1 MKTETVKLSQVQVNE
16 ANPRTITNEKFQKLV
31 NSVLALPKMLELRPI
46 VVDNMMVALGGNMR
60 FRALTAISDLSED
73 ELKSRLFSINDV
85 KKKTEGEQQAL
96 LTHWLRWRDS
106 PTAIIIK
113 ASELSDAEQR
123 EFIIKD
129 NIGYGEW
136 DTDSLT
142 AQWDNE
148 ELVDWGIEFP
158 DAENALNAQNGS
170 GSGSEKQNSA
180 PESSLFDRFI
190 VPPFSILDTRKGY
203 WQDRKKKW
211 YDIIGDMGESRNDT
225 LVTSLEIKY
234 KDLYQRTREHRKELG
249 ISFKEYIDKY
259 VSQEDLEKEQAKIV
273 AQGVSILDPVMA
285 EIVCRWFGQENGKAF
300 DCFAG
305 DSVFGFVAAYLGND
319 FTGVELREKQAAL
332 NNERVEGMNARYI
345 CDDGQNVAQHIEPES
360 QDLLFSCPPYFDLEK
375 YSDLPN
381 DASNQGSYE
390 DFIKI
395 LENAFT
401 GAVSCL
407 KENRFAAICV
417 GDVRDKNTGF
427 YYDFCGDIK
436 RIFKQ
441 NGMRL
446 YNEIILVEQT
456 ASTALRASRYMDSR
470 KVAKTHQHLLVF
482 FKGDPKKIK
491 KEFPKIEYK
500 EEDLEL
506 FNTSEEETSTVVSNE
521 AQTQLGGVIKDL
533 IKFREQFIKKK
544 VIMYLPY
551 PCIQKAYDKG
561 QIHIHRNESGEICG
575 YLWLNDISKLQVSRI
590 EEICSVKRGLGSE
603 MIEWAKSHAQFPVLE
618 LKVVDF
624 NKHAYDFYLKHG
636 FVEVSREKGK
646 NINNIT
652 MHYAS

>member
-31 NSVLALPKMLELRPI
+31 NSVLALPKMLDLRPI

-129 NIGYGEW
+129 NVGFGEW
-136 DTDSLT
+136 DMDALANEWDTEDLT
-142 AQWDNE
+142 
-148 ELVDWGIEFP
+148 DWGL
-158 DAENALNAQNGS
+158 DLWNADSGSGGS
-170 GSGSEKQNSA
+170 GSGTLPSSPA
-180 PESSLFDRFI
+180 ESSLFDRFV

-211 YDIIGDMGESRNDT
+211 RELIGDFGESRNDT
-225 LVTSLEIKY
+225 LITSPEIKY

-491 KEFPKIEYK
+491 KEFPKIEYT
-500 EEDLEL
+500 EEDLSK
-506 FNTSEEETSTVVSNE
+506 T
-521 AQTQLGGVIKDL
+521 D
-533 IKFREQFIKKK
+533 
-544 VIMYLPY
+544 
-551 PCIQKAYDKG
+551 
-561 QIHIHRNESGEICG
+561 SGET
-575 YLWLNDISKLQVSRI
+575 
-590 EEICSVKRGLGSE
+590 GSE
-603 MIEWAKSHAQFPVLE
+603 SETE
-618 LKVVDF
+618 
-624 NKHAYDFYLKHG
+624 
-636 FVEVSREKGK
+636 
-646 NINNIT
+646 
-652 MHYAS
+652 

>member
-1 MKTETVKLSQVQVNE
+1 MKTEQVKLSQIQVNG
-16 ANPRTITNEKFQKLV
+16 ANPRTISKEKFSKLI
-31 NSVLALPKMLELRPI
+31 NSILVLPKMLDLRPI
-46 VVDNMMVALGGNMR
+46 VVDNTMTALGGNMR
-60 FRALTAISDLSED
+60 LRALTTIADMTEAEVADTLNGCRD
-73 ELKSRLFSINDV
+73 FQ
-85 KKKTEGEQQAL
+85 KKTEAEQQL
-96 LTHWLRWRDS
+96 LLDYWARWKDR
-106 PTAIIIK
+106 PTAPVLK
-113 ASELSDAEQR
+113 AFELSDEEQR

-129 NIGYGEW
+129 NVGYGEW
-136 DTDSLT
+136 DMDAL
-142 AQWDNE
+142 ANE
-148 ELVDWGIEFP
+148 W
-158 DAENALNAQNGS
+158 DAEDLNGWGLDLWEDKTDDGS
-170 GSGSEKQNSA
+170 GSDASRQNSA
-180 PESSLFDRFI
+180 PESSLFDRFV

-234 KDLYQRTREHRKELG
+234 KDLYQRTREHRKECGL
-249 ISFKEYIDKY
+249 SFKEYIDKY

-285 EIVCRWFGQENGKAF
+285 EIVCRWFGQENGTAF

-305 DSVFGFVAAYLGND
+305 DSVFGFVAAHLGND
-319 FTGVELREKQAAL
+319 FTGIELRDKQAAL
-332 NNERVEGMNARYI
+332 NNERVEGMKARYI

-407 KENRFAAICV
+407 KQNRFAAICV

-491 KEFPKIEYK
+491 KEFPKIEYT
-500 EEDLEL
+500 EEDLSK
-506 FNTSEEETSTVVSNE
+506 TDSCET
-521 AQTQLGGVIKDL
+521 
-533 IKFREQFIKKK
+533 
-544 VIMYLPY
+544 
-551 PCIQKAYDKG
+551 
-561 QIHIHRNESGEICG
+561 
-575 YLWLNDISKLQVSRI
+575 
-590 EEICSVKRGLGSE
+590 GSE
-603 MIEWAKSHAQFPVLE
+603 NETE
-618 LKVVDF
+618 
-624 NKHAYDFYLKHG
+624 
-636 FVEVSREKGK
+636 
-646 NINNIT
+646 
-652 MHYAS
+652 

>member
-1 MKTETVKLSQVQVNE
+1 MNMKTEQVKLSQIQVNG
-16 ANPRTITNEKFQKLV
+16 ANPRTISKEKFSKLI
-31 NSVLALPKMLELRPI
+31 NSILVLPKMLDLRPI
-46 VVDNMMVALGGNMR
+46 VVDNTMTALGGNMR
-60 FRALTAISDLSED
+60 LRALTTIADMTEAEVADILNGCRD
-73 ELKSRLFSINDV
+73 FQ
-85 KKKTEGEQQAL
+85 KKTEAEQQL
-96 LTHWLRWRDS
+96 LLDYWARWKDR
-106 PTAIIIK
+106 PTAPVLK
-113 ASELSDAEQR
+113 ASELSDEEQR

-129 NIGYGEW
+129 NVGYGEW
-136 DTDSLT
+136 DMNAL
-142 AQWDNE
+142 ANE
-148 ELVDWGIEFP
+148 W
-158 DAENALNAQNGS
+158 DAEDLNGWGLDLWEDKTGDGS
-170 GSGSEKQNSA
+170 GSDASHQNSA
-180 PESSLFDRFI
+180 PESSLFDRFV

-234 KDLYQRTREHRKELG
+234 KDLYQRTREHRKECGL
-249 ISFKEYIDKY
+249 SFKEYIDKY

-285 EIVCRWFGQENGKAF
+285 EIVCRWFGQENGTAF

-305 DSVFGFVAAYLGND
+305 DSVFGFVAAHLGND
-319 FTGVELREKQAAL
+319 FTGIELRENQAAL

-407 KENRFAAICV
+407 KQNRFAAICV
-417 GDVRDKNTGF
+417 GDVREKNTGF

-491 KEFPKIEYK
+491 KEFPKIEYT
-500 EEDLEL
+500 EEDLSKTDSCE
-506 FNTSEEETSTVVSNE
+506 TDSENETE
-521 AQTQLGGVIKDL
+521 
-533 IKFREQFIKKK
+533 
-544 VIMYLPY
+544 
-551 PCIQKAYDKG
+551 
-561 QIHIHRNESGEICG
+561 
-575 YLWLNDISKLQVSRI
+575 
-590 EEICSVKRGLGSE
+590 
-603 MIEWAKSHAQFPVLE
+603 
-618 LKVVDF
+618 
-624 NKHAYDFYLKHG
+624 
-636 FVEVSREKGK
+636 
-646 NINNIT
+646 
-652 MHYAS
+652 

>member
-1 MKTETVKLSQVQVNE
+1 MNMKTEQVKLSQIQENG
-16 ANPRTITNEKFQKLV
+16 ANPRTISKEKFSKLI
-31 NSVLALPKMLELRPI
+31 NSILVLPKMLDLRPI
-46 VVDNMMVALGGNMR
+46 VVDNTMTALGGNMR
-60 FRALTAISDLSED
+60 LRALTTIADMTEAEVADIL
-73 ELKSRLFSINDV
+73 NDCRDFQ
-85 KKKTEGEQQAL
+85 KKTEAEQQL
-96 LTHWLRWRDS
+96 LLDYWARWKDR
-106 PTAIIIK
+106 PTAPVLK
-113 ASELSDAEQR
+113 ASELSDEEQR

-129 NIGYGEW
+129 NVGYGEW
-136 DTDSLT
+136 DMDAL
-142 AQWDNE
+142 ANE
-148 ELVDWGIEFP
+148 W
-158 DAENALNAQNGS
+158 DAEDLNGWGLDLWEDKTGDGS
-170 GSGSEKQNSA
+170 GSDASHQNSA
-180 PESSLFDRFI
+180 PESSLFDRFV

-285 EIVCRWFGQENGKAF
+285 EIVCRWFGQENGTAF

-305 DSVFGFVAAYLGND
+305 DSVFGFVAAHLGND
-319 FTGVELREKQAAL
+319 FTGIELREQQAAL

-381 DASNQGSYE
+381 DASNQESYE

-407 KENRFAAICV
+407 KQNRFAAICV
-417 GDVRDKNTGF
+417 GDVREKNTGF

-491 KEFPKIEYK
+491 KEFPKIEYT
-500 EEDLEL
+500 EEDLSK
-506 FNTSEEETSTVVSNE
+506 TDSCET
-521 AQTQLGGVIKDL
+521 
-533 IKFREQFIKKK
+533 
-544 VIMYLPY
+544 
-551 PCIQKAYDKG
+551 
-561 QIHIHRNESGEICG
+561 
-575 YLWLNDISKLQVSRI
+575 
-590 EEICSVKRGLGSE
+590 GSE
-603 MIEWAKSHAQFPVLE
+603 NETE
-618 LKVVDF
+618 
-624 NKHAYDFYLKHG
+624 
-636 FVEVSREKGK
+636 
-646 NINNIT
+646 
-652 MHYAS
+652 

>member
-533 IKFREQFIKKK
+533 IKFRKQFIKKK

-575 YLWLNDISKLQVSRI
+575 YLWLNDMSNLQVSRI

>member
-249 ISFKEYIDKY
+249 ISFKEYIEKY

-401 GAVSCL
+401 GAVSRL

-551 PCIQKAYDKG
+551 PRIQKAYDKG
-561 QIHIHRNESGEICG
+561 QIHIYRNESGEICG
-575 YLWLNDISKLQVSRI
+575 YLWLNDRSKLQVSCI

-636 FVEVSREKGK
+636 FVEVCREKGK

>member
-60 FRALTAISDLSED
+60 FRAVTAISDLSED

-180 PESSLFDRFI
+180 LESSLFDRFI

-249 ISFKEYIDKY
+249 ISFKEYIEKY

-491 KEFPKIEYK
+491 KEFPKIEYT
-500 EEDLEL
+500 EEDLSK
-506 FNTSEEETSTVVSNE
+506 T
-521 AQTQLGGVIKDL
+521 D
-533 IKFREQFIKKK
+533 
-544 VIMYLPY
+544 
-551 PCIQKAYDKG
+551 
-561 QIHIHRNESGEICG
+561 SGET
-575 YLWLNDISKLQVSRI
+575 
-590 EEICSVKRGLGSE
+590 GSE
-603 MIEWAKSHAQFPVLE
+603 SETE
-618 LKVVDF
+618 
-624 NKHAYDFYLKHG
+624 
-636 FVEVSREKGK
+636 
-646 NINNIT
+646 
-652 MHYAS
+652 

>member
-1 MKTETVKLSQVQVNE
+1 MKTETVKLSQVQVNT

-60 FRALTAISDLSED
+60 YRALTAISDLSED
-73 ELKSRLFSINDV
+73 ELKSRLFSIKDV
-85 KKKTEGEQQAL
+85 QKKTEGEQQAL

-113 ASELSDAEQR
+113 ASELTDEEQR

-129 NIGYGEW
+129 NIGYGDW

-158 DAENALNAQNGS
+158 DAENALNAQNGD
-170 GSGSEKQNSA
+170 GSGSERQNSA

-211 YDIIGDMGESRNDT
+211 YELMGDLGDSRKDT

-234 KDLYQRTREHRKELG
+234 KDLYKRTREHRKELG
-249 ISFKEYIDKY
+249 LSFKEYIDKY

-273 AQGVSILDPVMA
+273 AQGVSIFDPVVSEVM
-285 EIVCRWFGQENGKAF
+285 CRWFTPKSGSKIF

-305 DSVFGFVAAYLGND
+305 DTAKGLVFAECGHSFIGI
-319 FTGVELREKQAAL
+319 ELRPEQVEI
-332 NNERVEGMNARYI
+332 NNKIIADRGKDIRYI

-360 QDLLFSCPPYFDLEK
+360 QDLLFSCPPYFDLEV

-381 DASNQGSYE
+381 DASNQGTYE
-390 DFIKI
+390 DFIRV
-395 LENAFT
+395 LDNGFS
-401 GAVSCL
+401 GAVGCL
-407 KENRFAAICV
+407 KNNRFAVIVV
-417 GDVRDKNTGF
+417 GDVRDKKTGF

-436 RIFKQ
+436 RIFKK

-456 ASTALRASRYMDSR
+456 TSTALRASRYMDSR
-470 KVAKTHQHLLVF
+470 KVAKTHQHVLVF

-491 KEFPKIEYK
+491 GEFERIEYT
-500 EEDLEL
+500 EEDMNKFTDVEQ
-506 FNTSEEETSTVVSNE
+506 NNETE
-521 AQTQLGGVIKDL
+521 
-533 IKFREQFIKKK
+533 
-544 VIMYLPY
+544 
-551 PCIQKAYDKG
+551 
-561 QIHIHRNESGEICG
+561 
-575 YLWLNDISKLQVSRI
+575 
-590 EEICSVKRGLGSE
+590 
-603 MIEWAKSHAQFPVLE
+603 
-618 LKVVDF
+618 
-624 NKHAYDFYLKHG
+624 
-636 FVEVSREKGK
+636 
-646 NINNIT
+646 
-652 MHYAS
+652 

>member
-1 MKTETVKLSQVQVNE
+1 MNTEIVKLSQVRVNE

-60 FRALTAISDLSED
+60 FRALTAISDLSEE
-73 ELKSRLFSINDV
+73 ELKARLFSINDV

-96 LTHWLRWRDS
+96 LTYWLRWRDK

-158 DAENALNAQNGS
+158 DAENALNAQNGD
-170 GSGSEKQNSA
+170 GSGSERQNSA

-190 VPPFSILDTRKGY
+190 VPPFSILDSRKGY

-211 YDIIGDMGESRNDT
+211 YELMGDLGDSRKDT

-249 ISFKEYIDKY
+249 LSFKDYIDKY

-273 AQGVSILDPVMA
+273 AQGVSIFDPVVSEVM
-285 EIVCRWFGQENGKAF
+285 CRWFTPKQGSKIF

-305 DSVFGFVAAYLGND
+305 DTAKGLVFAECGHSFVGI
-319 FTGVELREKQAAL
+319 ELRSEQVEI
-332 NNERVEGMNARYI
+332 NNKIIADRGKDIRYI

-360 QDLLFSCPPYFDLEK
+360 QDLLFSCPPYFDLEV

-381 DASNQGSYE
+381 DASNQGTYE
-390 DFIKI
+390 DFIQV
-395 LENAFT
+395 LDNGFS
-401 GAVSCL
+401 GAVGCL
-407 KENRFAAICV
+407 KNNRFAVIVV
-417 GDVRDKNTGF
+417 GDVRDKKTGF

-470 KVAKTHQHLLVF
+470 KVAKTHQHILVF
-482 FKGDPKKIK
+482 FKGDPKNIK
-491 KEFPKIEYK
+491 REFERIEYT
-500 EEDLEL
+500 EEDMNKFTDVEQ
-506 FNTSEEETSTVVSNE
+506 NNETE
-521 AQTQLGGVIKDL
+521 
-533 IKFREQFIKKK
+533 
-544 VIMYLPY
+544 
-551 PCIQKAYDKG
+551 
-561 QIHIHRNESGEICG
+561 
-575 YLWLNDISKLQVSRI
+575 
-590 EEICSVKRGLGSE
+590 
-603 MIEWAKSHAQFPVLE
+603 
-618 LKVVDF
+618 
-624 NKHAYDFYLKHG
+624 
-636 FVEVSREKGK
+636 
-646 NINNIT
+646 
-652 MHYAS
+652 

>member
-158 DAENALNAQNGS
+158 DAENALNAQNES

-249 ISFKEYIDKY
+249 ISFKEYIEKY

-417 GDVRDKNTGF
+417 GDVRDKNSGF

-500 EEDLEL
+500 EEDMEL
-506 FNTSEEETSTVVSNE
+506 FNTSEEETAADVSNE
-521 AQTQLGGVIKDL
+521 AKTQLGGVIKDL

-544 VIMYLPY
+544 FIMYLPY
-551 PCIQKAYDKG
+551 LKLQKAYDKG
-561 QIHIHRNESGEICG
+561 QIHIHRDESGEICG
-575 YLWLNDISKLQVSRI
+575 YLWLNNMPKLQVSRI

-624 NKHAYDFYLKHG
+624 NKHAYDFYLKRG
-636 FVEVSREKGK
+636 FVEVSREEGK

>member
-249 ISFKEYIDKY
+249 ISFKEYIEKY

-551 PCIQKAYDKG
+551 PRIQKAYDKG

-575 YLWLNDISKLQVSRI
+575 YLWLNDMSKLQVSRI

>member
-1 MKTETVKLSQVQVNE
+1 MNMKTEQVKLSQIQVNG
-16 ANPRTITNEKFQKLV
+16 ANPRTISKEKFSKLI
-31 NSVLALPKMLELRPI
+31 NSILVLPKMLDLRPI
-46 VVDNMMVALGGNMR
+46 VVDNTMTALGGNMR
-60 FRALTAISDLSED
+60 LRALTTIADMTEAEVADILNGCRD
-73 ELKSRLFSINDV
+73 FQ
-85 KKKTEGEQQAL
+85 KKTEAEQQL
-96 LTHWLRWRDS
+96 LLDYWARWKDR
-106 PTAIIIK
+106 PTAPILK
-113 ASELSDAEQR
+113 ASELSDEEQR

-129 NIGYGEW
+129 NVGYGEW
-136 DTDSLT
+136 DMDAL
-142 AQWDNE
+142 ANE
-148 ELVDWGIEFP
+148 W
-158 DAENALNAQNGS
+158 DAEDLNGWGLDLWEDKTGDGS
-170 GSGSEKQNSA
+170 GSDASHQNSA
-180 PESSLFDRFI
+180 PESSLFDRFV

-285 EIVCRWFGQENGKAF
+285 EIVCRWFGQENGNAF
-300 DCFAG
+300 DCFSG
-305 DSVFGFVAAYLGND
+305 DSVFGFVAAHLGND
-319 FTGVELREKQAAL
+319 FTGIELREKQAAL

-381 DASNQGSYE
+381 DASNQESYE

-407 KENRFAAICV
+407 KQNRFAAICV
-417 GDVRDKNTGF
+417 GDVREKNTGF

-456 ASTALRASRYMDSR
+456 ASTALRASRYMDTR

-491 KEFPKIEYK
+491 KEFPKIEYT
-500 EEDLEL
+500 EEDLSK
-506 FNTSEEETSTVVSNE
+506 TDSCET
-521 AQTQLGGVIKDL
+521 
-533 IKFREQFIKKK
+533 
-544 VIMYLPY
+544 
-551 PCIQKAYDKG
+551 
-561 QIHIHRNESGEICG
+561 
-575 YLWLNDISKLQVSRI
+575 
-590 EEICSVKRGLGSE
+590 GSE
-603 MIEWAKSHAQFPVLE
+603 NETE
-618 LKVVDF
+618 
-624 NKHAYDFYLKHG
+624 
-636 FVEVSREKGK
+636 
-646 NINNIT
+646 
-652 MHYAS
+652 

>member
-31 NSVLALPKMLELRPI
+31 NSVLALPKMLDLRPI

-129 NIGYGEW
+129 NVGFGEW
-136 DTDSLT
+136 DMDALANEWDTEDLT
-142 AQWDNE
+142 
-148 ELVDWGIEFP
+148 DWGLDLWNTE
-158 DAENALNAQNGS
+158 QGSGGS
-170 GSGSEKQNSA
+170 GSGTLPKSPA
-180 PESSLFDRFI
+180 ESSLFDRFV

-211 YDIIGDMGESRNDT
+211 RELIGDFGESRNDT
-225 LVTSLEIKY
+225 LITSPEIKY

-491 KEFPKIEYK
+491 KEFPKIEYT
-500 EEDLEL
+500 EEDLSK
-506 FNTSEEETSTVVSNE
+506 T
-521 AQTQLGGVIKDL
+521 D
-533 IKFREQFIKKK
+533 
-544 VIMYLPY
+544 
-551 PCIQKAYDKG
+551 
-561 QIHIHRNESGEICG
+561 SGET
-575 YLWLNDISKLQVSRI
+575 
-590 EEICSVKRGLGSE
+590 GSE
-603 MIEWAKSHAQFPVLE
+603 SETE
-618 LKVVDF
+618 
-624 NKHAYDFYLKHG
+624 
-636 FVEVSREKGK
+636 
-646 NINNIT
+646 
-652 MHYAS
+652 

>member
-1 MKTETVKLSQVQVNE
+1 MKTEQVKLSQIQVNG
-16 ANPRTITNEKFQKLV
+16 ANPRTISKEKFSKLI
-31 NSVLALPKMLELRPI
+31 NSILVLPKMLDLRPI
-46 VVDNMMVALGGNMR
+46 VVDNTMTALGGNMR
-60 FRALTAISDLSED
+60 LRALTTIADMTEAEVADTLNGCRD
-73 ELKSRLFSINDV
+73 FQ
-85 KKKTEGEQQAL
+85 KKTEAEQQIL
-96 LTHWLRWRDS
+96 LDYWARWKDR
-106 PTAIIIK
+106 PTAPVLK
-113 ASELSDAEQR
+113 ASELSDEEQR

-129 NIGYGEW
+129 NVGYGEW
-136 DTDSLT
+136 DMDAL
-142 AQWDNE
+142 ANE
-148 ELVDWGIEFP
+148 W
-158 DAENALNAQNGS
+158 DAEDLNGWGLDLWEDKTGDGS
-170 GSGSEKQNSA
+170 GSDASRQNSA
-180 PESSLFDRFI
+180 PESSLFDRFV

-234 KDLYQRTREHRKELG
+234 KDLYQRTREHRKECGL
-249 ISFKEYIDKY
+249 SFKEYIDKY

-285 EIVCRWFGQENGKAF
+285 EIVCRWFGQENGTAF

-305 DSVFGFVAAYLGND
+305 DSVFGFVAAHLGND
-319 FTGVELREKQAAL
+319 FTGIELRDKQAAL
-332 NNERVEGMNARYI
+332 NNERVEGMKARYI

-407 KENRFAAICV
+407 KQNRFAAICV

-436 RIFKQ
+436 RIFKE

-491 KEFPKIEYK
+491 KEFPRIEYT
-500 EEDLEL
+500 EEDLSK
-506 FNTSEEETSTVVSNE
+506 TDSCET
-521 AQTQLGGVIKDL
+521 
-533 IKFREQFIKKK
+533 
-544 VIMYLPY
+544 
-551 PCIQKAYDKG
+551 
-561 QIHIHRNESGEICG
+561 
-575 YLWLNDISKLQVSRI
+575 
-590 EEICSVKRGLGSE
+590 GSE
-603 MIEWAKSHAQFPVLE
+603 NETE
-618 LKVVDF
+618 
-624 NKHAYDFYLKHG
+624 
-636 FVEVSREKGK
+636 
-646 NINNIT
+646 
-652 MHYAS
+652 

>member
-73 ELKSRLFSINDV
+73 ELKSRLFSLNDV

-170 GSGSEKQNSA
+170 GSGSEKPNSA

-249 ISFKEYIDKY
+249 ISFKEYIEKY

-305 DSVFGFVAAYLGND
+305 DSVFGFVATYLGND

-491 KEFPKIEYK
+491 KEFPKIEYT
-500 EEDLEL
+500 EEDLSK
-506 FNTSEEETSTVVSNE
+506 T
-521 AQTQLGGVIKDL
+521 D
-533 IKFREQFIKKK
+533 
-544 VIMYLPY
+544 
-551 PCIQKAYDKG
+551 
-561 QIHIHRNESGEICG
+561 SGET
-575 YLWLNDISKLQVSRI
+575 
-590 EEICSVKRGLGSE
+590 GSE
-603 MIEWAKSHAQFPVLE
+603 SETE
-618 LKVVDF
+618 
-624 NKHAYDFYLKHG
+624 
-636 FVEVSREKGK
+636 
-646 NINNIT
+646 
-652 MHYAS
+652 

>member
-1 MKTETVKLSQVQVNE
+1 MNTEIVKLSQVRVNE

-60 FRALTAISDLSED
+60 FRALTTISDLSEED
-73 ELKSRLFSINDV
+73 LKARLFSINDV
-85 KKKTEGEQQAL
+85 KKKTEGEQKAL

-129 NIGYGEW
+129 NIGYGDW

-158 DAENALNAQNGS
+158 DAENALNAQNGD
-170 GSGSEKQNSA
+170 GSGSERQNSA

-211 YDIIGDMGESRNDT
+211 YELMGDLGDSRKDT

-249 ISFKEYIDKY
+249 LSFKEYIDKY

-273 AQGVSILDPVMA
+273 AQGVSIFDPVVSEVM
-285 EIVCRWFGQENGKAF
+285 CRWFTPKPGSKIF

-305 DSVFGFVAAYLGND
+305 DTAKGLVFAECGHSFVGI
-319 FTGVELREKQAAL
+319 ELRSEQVEI
-332 NNERVEGMNARYI
+332 NNKIIADRGKDIRYI

-360 QDLLFSCPPYFDLEK
+360 QDLLFSCPPYFDLEV

-381 DASNQGSYE
+381 DASNQGTYE
-390 DFIKI
+390 DFIQV
-395 LENAFT
+395 LDNGFS
-401 GAVSCL
+401 GAVGCL
-407 KENRFAAICV
+407 KNNRFAVIVV
-417 GDVRDKNTGF
+417 GDVRDKKTGF

-470 KVAKTHQHLLVF
+470 KVAKTHQHILVF
-482 FKGDPKKIK
+482 FKGDPKNIK
-491 KEFPKIEYK
+491 REFERIEYT
-500 EEDLEL
+500 EEDMNKFTDVEQ
-506 FNTSEEETSTVVSNE
+506 NNETE
-521 AQTQLGGVIKDL
+521 
-533 IKFREQFIKKK
+533 
-544 VIMYLPY
+544 
-551 PCIQKAYDKG
+551 
-561 QIHIHRNESGEICG
+561 
-575 YLWLNDISKLQVSRI
+575 
-590 EEICSVKRGLGSE
+590 
-603 MIEWAKSHAQFPVLE
+603 
-618 LKVVDF
+618 
-624 NKHAYDFYLKHG
+624 
-636 FVEVSREKGK
+636 
-646 NINNIT
+646 
-652 MHYAS
+652 

>member
-1 MKTETVKLSQVQVNE
+1 MNMKTEQVKLSQIQVNG
-16 ANPRTITNEKFQKLV
+16 ANPRTISKEKFSKLI
-31 NSVLALPKMLELRPI
+31 NSILVLPKMLDLRPI
-46 VVDNMMVALGGNMR
+46 VVDNTMTALGGNMR
-60 FRALTAISDLSED
+60 LRALTTIADMTEAEVADILNGCRD
-73 ELKSRLFSINDV
+73 FQ
-85 KKKTEGEQQAL
+85 KKTEAEQQL
-96 LTHWLRWRDS
+96 LLDYWARWKDR
-106 PTAIIIK
+106 PTAPVLK
-113 ASELSDAEQR
+113 ASELSDEEQR

-129 NIGYGEW
+129 NVGYGEW
-136 DTDSLT
+136 DMNAL
-142 AQWDNE
+142 ANE
-148 ELVDWGIEFP
+148 W
-158 DAENALNAQNGS
+158 DAEDLNGWGLDLWEDKTGDGS
-170 GSGSEKQNSA
+170 GSDASHQNSA
-180 PESSLFDRFI
+180 PESSLFDRFV

-234 KDLYQRTREHRKELG
+234 KDLYQRTREHRKECGL
-249 ISFKEYIDKY
+249 SFKEYIDKY

-285 EIVCRWFGQENGKAF
+285 EIVCRWFGQENGTAF

-305 DSVFGFVAAYLGND
+305 DTVFGFVAAHLGND
-319 FTGVELREKQAAL
+319 FTGIELRENQAAL

-375 YSDLPN
+375 YTDLPN

-407 KENRFAAICV
+407 KQNRFAAICV
-417 GDVRDKNTGF
+417 GDVREKNTGF

-491 KEFPKIEYK
+491 KEFPKIEYT
-500 EEDLEL
+500 EEDLSK
-506 FNTSEEETSTVVSNE
+506 TDSCET
-521 AQTQLGGVIKDL
+521 
-533 IKFREQFIKKK
+533 
-544 VIMYLPY
+544 
-551 PCIQKAYDKG
+551 
-561 QIHIHRNESGEICG
+561 
-575 YLWLNDISKLQVSRI
+575 
-590 EEICSVKRGLGSE
+590 GSE
-603 MIEWAKSHAQFPVLE
+603 NETE
-618 LKVVDF
+618 
-624 NKHAYDFYLKHG
+624 
-636 FVEVSREKGK
+636 
-646 NINNIT
+646 
-652 MHYAS
+652 

>member
-1 MKTETVKLSQVQVNE
+1 MKTETVKLSQVQVNT

-60 FRALTAISDLSED
+60 YRALTAISDLSED
-73 ELKSRLFSINDV
+73 ELKSRLFSIKDV
-85 KKKTEGEQQAL
+85 QKKTEGEQQAL

-113 ASELSDAEQR
+113 ASELTDEEQR

-129 NIGYGEW
+129 NIGYGDW

-158 DAENALNAQNGS
+158 DAENALNAQNGD
-170 GSGSEKQNSA
+170 GSGSERQNSA

-211 YDIIGDMGESRNDT
+211 YELMGDLGDSRKDT

-249 ISFKEYIDKY
+249 LSFKEYIDKY

-273 AQGVSILDPVMA
+273 AQGVSIFDPVVSEVM
-285 EIVCRWFGQENGKAF
+285 CRWFTPKSGSKIF

-305 DSVFGFVAAYLGND
+305 DTAKGLVFAECGHSFIGI
-319 FTGVELREKQAAL
+319 ELRPEQVEI
-332 NNERVEGMNARYI
+332 NNKIIADRGKDIRYI

-360 QDLLFSCPPYFDLEK
+360 QDLLFSCPPYFDLEV

-381 DASNQGSYE
+381 DASNQGTYE
-390 DFIKI
+390 DFIRV
-395 LENAFT
+395 LDNGFS
-401 GAVSCL
+401 GAVGCL
-407 KENRFAAICV
+407 KNNRFAVIVV
-417 GDVRDKNTGF
+417 GDVRDKKTGF

-436 RIFKQ
+436 RIFKK

-456 ASTALRASRYMDSR
+456 TSTALRASRYMDSR
-470 KVAKTHQHLLVF
+470 KVAKTHQHVLVF

-491 KEFPKIEYK
+491 GEFERIEYT
-500 EEDLEL
+500 EEDMNKFTDVEQ
-506 FNTSEEETSTVVSNE
+506 NNETE
-521 AQTQLGGVIKDL
+521 
-533 IKFREQFIKKK
+533 
-544 VIMYLPY
+544 
-551 PCIQKAYDKG
+551 
-561 QIHIHRNESGEICG
+561 
-575 YLWLNDISKLQVSRI
+575 
-590 EEICSVKRGLGSE
+590 
-603 MIEWAKSHAQFPVLE
+603 
-618 LKVVDF
+618 
-624 NKHAYDFYLKHG
+624 
-636 FVEVSREKGK
+636 
-646 NINNIT
+646 
-652 MHYAS
+652 

>member
-1 MKTETVKLSQVQVNE
+1 MKTETVKLSQVQENE

-73 ELKSRLFSINDV
+73 ELKSRLFSIKDV

-332 NNERVEGMNARYI
+332 NNERVEGMKARYI

-500 EEDLEL
+500 EEDMEL

-521 AQTQLGGVIKDL
+521 APIGGVIKDL

-544 VIMYLPY
+544 FIMYLPY
-551 PCIQKAYDKG
+551 PRIQKAYDKG
-561 QIHIHRNESGEICG
+561 QIHIHRNEGGEICG
-575 YLWLNDISKLQVSRI
+575 YLWLNNKPKLQVSRI

-624 NKHAYDFYLKHG
+624 NKHAYDFYLKRG
-636 FVEVSREKGK
+636 FVEVSREEGK

>member
-158 DAENALNAQNGS
+158 DAENALNA
-170 GSGSEKQNSA
+170 
-180 PESSLFDRFI
+180 
-190 VPPFSILDTRKGY
+190 
-203 WQDRKKKW
+203 
-211 YDIIGDMGESRNDT
+211 
-225 LVTSLEIKY
+225 
-234 KDLYQRTREHRKELG
+234 
-249 ISFKEYIDKY
+249 
-259 VSQEDLEKEQAKIV
+259 
-273 AQGVSILDPVMA
+273 
-285 EIVCRWFGQENGKAF
+285 
-300 DCFAG
+300 
-305 DSVFGFVAAYLGND
+305 
-319 FTGVELREKQAAL
+319 
-332 NNERVEGMNARYI
+332 RYI

-360 QDLLFSCPPYFDLEK
+360 QDLFFSCPPYFDLEK

-491 KEFPKIEYK
+491 KEFPKIEYT
-500 EEDLEL
+500 EEDLSM
-506 FNTSEEETSTVVSNE
+506 T
-521 AQTQLGGVIKDL
+521 D
-533 IKFREQFIKKK
+533 
-544 VIMYLPY
+544 
-551 PCIQKAYDKG
+551 
-561 QIHIHRNESGEICG
+561 SGET
-575 YLWLNDISKLQVSRI
+575 
-590 EEICSVKRGLGSE
+590 GSE
-603 MIEWAKSHAQFPVLE
+603 SETE
-618 LKVVDF
+618 
-624 NKHAYDFYLKHG
+624 
-636 FVEVSREKGK
+636 
-646 NINNIT
+646 
-652 MHYAS
+652 

>member
-332 NNERVEGMNARYI
+332 NNERVEGMKARYI

-407 KENRFAAICV
+407 KENRFAAICI

-500 EEDLEL
+500 EEDMEL
-506 FNTSEEETSTVVSNE
+506 FNTSEEETSTVMSNE

-533 IKFREQFIKKK
+533 IKFRGQFIKKK
-544 VIMYLPY
+544 FIMYLPY
-551 PCIQKAYDKG
+551 PRIQKAYDKG

-575 YLWLNDISKLQVSRI
+575 YLWLNNIPKLQVSRI

-624 NKHAYDFYLKHG
+624 NQHAYDFYLKRG
-636 FVEVSREKGK
+636 FVEVSREEGK

>member
-85 KKKTEGEQQAL
+85 KKKTEGEQQTL

-113 ASELSDAEQR
+113 ASELSDAEQS

-158 DAENALNAQNGS
+158 DTENALNAQNGS

-491 KEFPKIEYK
+491 KEFPMIEYT

-551 PCIQKAYDKG
+551 PRIQKAYDKG
-561 QIHIHRNESGEICG
+561 QIHIYRNESGEICG
-575 YLWLNDISKLQVSRI
+575 YLWLNDRSKLQVSCI

>member
-60 FRALTAISDLSED
+60 FRALTVISDLSED

-249 ISFKEYIDKY
+249 ISFKEYIEKY

-285 EIVCRWFGQENGKAF
+285 EIACRWFGQENGKAF

-551 PCIQKAYDKG
+551 PRIQKAYDKG
-561 QIHIHRNESGEICG
+561 QIHIYRNESGEICG
-575 YLWLNDISKLQVSRI
+575 YLWLNDKSKLQVSCI

-636 FVEVSREKGK
+636 FVEVCREKGK

>member
-1 MKTETVKLSQVQVNE
+1 MNMKTEQVKLSQIQVNG
-16 ANPRTITNEKFQKLV
+16 ANPRTISKEKFSKLI
-31 NSVLALPKMLELRPI
+31 NSILVLPKMLDLRPI
-46 VVDNMMVALGGNMR
+46 VVDNTMTALGGNMR
-60 FRALTAISDLSED
+60 LRALTTIADMTEAEVADILNGCRD
-73 ELKSRLFSINDV
+73 FQ
-85 KKKTEGEQQAL
+85 KKTEAEQQL
-96 LTHWLRWRDS
+96 LLDYWARWKDR
-106 PTAIIIK
+106 PTAPVLK
-113 ASELSDAEQR
+113 ASELSDEEQR

-129 NIGYGEW
+129 NVGYGEW
-136 DTDSLT
+136 DMDAL
-142 AQWDNE
+142 ANE
-148 ELVDWGIEFP
+148 W
-158 DAENALNAQNGS
+158 DAEDLNGWGLDLWEDKTGD
-170 GSGSEKQNSA
+170 GSGSEASHQNSA
-180 PESSLFDRFI
+180 PESSLFDRFV

-234 KDLYQRTREHRKELG
+234 KDLYQRTREHRKECGL
-249 ISFKEYIDKY
+249 SFKEYIDKY

-285 EIVCRWFGQENGKAF
+285 EIVCRWFGQENGTAF

-305 DSVFGFVAAYLGND
+305 DSVFGFVAAHLGND
-319 FTGVELREKQAAL
+319 FTGIELRDKQAAL
-332 NNERVEGMNARYI
+332 NNERVEGMKARYI

-407 KENRFAAICV
+407 KQNRFAAICV
-417 GDVRDKNTGF
+417 GDVREKNTGF

-491 KEFPKIEYK
+491 KEFPKIEYT
-500 EEDLEL
+500 EEDLSK
-506 FNTSEEETSTVVSNE
+506 TDSCET
-521 AQTQLGGVIKDL
+521 
-533 IKFREQFIKKK
+533 
-544 VIMYLPY
+544 
-551 PCIQKAYDKG
+551 
-561 QIHIHRNESGEICG
+561 
-575 YLWLNDISKLQVSRI
+575 
-590 EEICSVKRGLGSE
+590 GSE
-603 MIEWAKSHAQFPVLE
+603 NETE
-618 LKVVDF
+618 
-624 NKHAYDFYLKHG
+624 
-636 FVEVSREKGK
+636 
-646 NINNIT
+646 
-652 MHYAS
+652 